1 MHRTL
6 TVSFALAAALPAQA
20 DFTLTRSVIATGGG
34 TSAGGL
40 FTVTG
45 TTGET
50 AAGSPAASGARFD
63 LASGFWAAM
72 PAVMWPVLAPQ
83 APVVQTAA
91 GGPGFNVRLEWS
103 PSRAGWKLEFSY
115 DLINWTTAVASTTS
129 NSRNFVTLVGG
140 GPVPR
145 LFFWRQVRLP

>member
-20 DFTLTRSVIATGGG
+20 DFTLTRSVIATGG

-50 AAGSPAASGARFD
+50 AAGSAAASGARFD
-63 LASGFWAAM
+63 LASGFWAGR
-72 PAVMWPVLAPQ
+72 PAVMWPVLEPQ
-83 APVVQTAA
+83 APTVQTVG
-91 GGPGFNVRLEWS
+91 GGPGFHVGLEWS
-103 PSRAGWKLEFSY
+103 PSRAGWRLEISY
-115 DLINWTTAVASTTS
+115 NLIHWSTALASTTTEVR
-129 NSRNFVTLVGG
+129 NSVTLVGA